1 MKSKYYEQV
10 YAKPLYNLNEMDK
23 LLENKTTDTD
33 SRKKERRKY
42 EQSVINKEIKLITNF
57 PQTKAQDKGFTSKFY
72 KI

>member
-42 EQSVINKEIKLITNF
+42 E
-57 PQTKAQDKGFTSKFY
+57 
-72 KI
+72 